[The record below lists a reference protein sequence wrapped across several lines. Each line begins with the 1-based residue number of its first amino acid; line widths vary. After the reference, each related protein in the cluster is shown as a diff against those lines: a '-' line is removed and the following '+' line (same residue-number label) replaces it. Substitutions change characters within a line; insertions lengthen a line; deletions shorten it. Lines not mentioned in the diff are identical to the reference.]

1 MEVLRERRHGAWSLL
16 TVLALFPSERC
27 PGQDELESKLL
38 KKGYTGFRVWE
49 SKLLKGGYIRDR
61 GLLYRG

>member
-27 PGQDELESKLL
+27 PGQGELEP
-38 KKGYTGFRVWE
+38 
-49 SKLLKGGYIRDR
+49 KLLKGGYIRDR
-61 GLLYRG
+61 GLRYRGL